1 MGQVGKMA
9 SAKVILSGRPN
20 SFSFD
25 DRVIFMDVP
34 VKIGRSHKEEQVD
47 IQSYQSLSGVGTM

>member
-1 MGQVGKMA
+1 MA

-47 IQSYQSLSGVGTM
+47 IQSYKSLSGEGTI